1 MKRILLLV
9 VALALVASACSGGS
23 VVATVNG
30 IEIQSGDVE
39 ALIAGDLA
47 TVPQDLFAQL
57 IYTLIVHEVVSKA
70 AEDEFGITID
80 QAQLDEQID
89 ALTAQIELSGGTL
102 EEAAAQQGLS
112 LDAVPLI
119 IQEDLTEQAIGDV
132 LAASEP
138 DPSEDE
144 VLAAYNSALQSL
156 TEVCASHILVATEEE
171 AQGALDRIA
180 AGEAFEAV
188 ATELSTDTVSAEA
201 GGDLGCAS
209 ASTYVPEFAIASIE
223 AELGVPTAP
232 VQSQFGYHVILV
244 RERTETALE
253 EVRADIVASLREGS
267 RNTLLSDWML
277 VVIGGADVTVEEEY
291 GTWELEPF
299 PTVVPP
305 AQ

>member
-1 MKRILLLV
+1 
-9 VALALVASACSGGS
+9 

-30 IEIQSGDVE
+30 VDIQSGDVE

-57 IYTLIVHEVVSKA
+57 INTLIVHEVVSKA

-80 QAQLDEQID
+80 QAQLDEQIA

-112 LDAVPLI
+112 LEAVPLI
-119 IQEDLTEQAIGDV
+119 VQEGLTEQAIGDV
-132 LAASEP
+132 LTASEP
-138 DPSEDE
+138 DPSEEE

-156 TEVCASHILVATEEE
+156 TEVCASHILVATAEE

-201 GGDLGCAS
+201 GGDLGCAA
-209 ASTYVPEFAIASIE
+209 ASTYVPEFAIAAID
-223 AELGVPTAP
+223 AGLGVPTAP
-232 VQSQFGYHVILV
+232 VQSQYGYHVILV

-267 RNTLLSDWML
+267 RNTLISDWMV

>member
-9 VALALVASACSGGS
+9 LALAVVASACSGGS

-30 IEIQSGDVE
+30 VEIHSGDVE
-39 ALIAGDLA
+39 ALIAGDLS
-47 TVPQDLFAQL
+47 TVPQDLYAQL
-57 IYTLIVHEVVSKA
+57 IYTLIVHEVVVKA
-70 AEDEFGITID
+70 AEDEFGVTVD
-80 QAQLDEQID
+80 QAQLDEQIA
-89 ALTAQIELSGGTL
+89 ALTSQIELSGGTL

-119 IQEDLTEQAIGDV
+119 IQEDLTEQAVGDA
-132 LAASEP
+132 LTASEP
-138 DPSEDE
+138 DPSEED

-156 TEVCASHILVATEEE
+156 TEVCAGHILVATEEE

-188 ATELSTDTVSAEA
+188 ATELSTDTVSGEA
-201 GGDLGCAS
+201 GGDLGCAA
-209 ASTYVPEFAIASIE
+209 ASTYVPEFAIAAIE

-232 VQSQFGYHVILV
+232 VQSEFGYHVILV
-244 RERTETALE
+244 RERTETSLE
-253 EVRADIVASLREGS
+253 EVRGDIVASLREGAK
-267 RNTLLSDWML
+267 NTLLSDWML
-277 VVIGGADVTVEEEY
+277 VVIGGADVTVAEEY